1 MRAIWKF
8 PFRLG
13 DRVKLRMPSGAQ
25 ILHVAQSN
33 EPTTSDLCIWALV
46 DSEAA
51 AVARTICIYGTGHPC
66 MEQVHIGTVE
76 IGPFVWHV
84 FDAGE
89 AP

>member
-1 MRAIWKF
+1 
-8 PFRLG
+8 
-13 DRVKLRMPSGAQ
+13 MPSGAR

-46 DSEAA
+46 DPEAPTA
-51 AVARTICIYGTGHPC
+51 ARTICIYGTGHPC
-66 MEQVHIGTVE
+66 GEEAHIGTVE

-89 AP
+89 ER